1 MQTIRT
7 KFREVKDKPENENL
21 PTLDCFSAAIH
32 GQGYNERALRR
43 AFHRLVDKREYDRAD
58 ERDIIDHLLRLTIQ
72 AL

>member
-7 KFREVKDKPENENL
+7 KFREVKAKAGNENL
-21 PTLDCFSAAIH
+21 PTLDCFSAAVQ

-43 AFHRLVDKREYDRAD
+43 AFHRLVDKREYDRSD
-58 ERDIIDHLLRLTIQ
+58 ERDILEQLLRRTKT